1 MVELI
6 DKLLSVTGAIAPKSM
21 LDSFDKTLAEA
32 DFDTSAKKYAGFMLW
47 SALLIAVLVF
57 FIAWNFISVE
67 YSLAVSAFFFV
78 LGIAMFYLIVSMI
91 ADSRAKK
98 IDEVLPD
105 AISMISA
112 NVRAGMTVEN
122 AVLVSAR
129 PEFGP
134 LEEEIR
140 LASAKT
146 YGGMSMSQAFAEM
159 GGRVRSNQLKRTVKM
174 FIEGSKLGGQMAQLL
189 NEIARDLREL
199 SALRREI
206 QNATLTYTIF
216 ILFSTVIASP
226 VLFATSVYYAQV
238 NEKVTSKIA
247 LSGELPT
254 AGMGGFVP
262 KYNKQNAISA
272 EEFYSFAIA
281 TVLVTSFLSALV
293 LALIRHGKAT
303 AGLKQAPM
311 FAFAAVAVFLG
322 THYALTLFFK
332 GFTGF

>member
-1 MVELI
+1 MVEMVG
-6 DKLLSVTGAIAPKSM
+6 KLLAVTGSLVPKSI

-32 DFDTSAKKYAGFMLW
+32 DFDTSAKKYAGFMIW
-47 SALLIAVLVF
+47 SAVLVAVLAF
-57 FIAWNFISVE
+57 FITWNFVSID
-67 YSLAVSAFFFV
+67 YSTAIAAFFFI
-78 LGIAMFYLIVSMI
+78 LDIAMFYLVVSMI

-98 IDEVLPD
+98 IDDVLPD

-140 LASAKT
+140 LASTKT
-146 YGGMSMSQAFAEM
+146 YGGMSVGQAFAEM
-159 GGRVRSNQLKRTVKM
+159 GERVRSNQLKRAVRM

-238 NEKVTSKIA
+238 NEKVSSKIA
-247 LSGELPT
+247 LSGELPS
-254 AGMGGFVP
+254 MGGFVP
-262 KYNKQNAISA
+262 KYNRQNAISA

-303 AGLKQAPM
+303 AGLKQAPV
-311 FAFAAVAVFLG
+311 FAFAAVGVFLA